1 MGGPERR
8 KDPRANVWLPVRYRL
23 LPESRVLWD
32 NGTVTDFSAG
42 GLRLL
47 CDRRIEPESQVE
59 FELNPTKRERAY
71 VLRGTVMWVKPSA
84 AGCECGVM
92 FIDVS
97 PDQQFELDEIVQFL
111 LRKQAQ
117 P

>member
-8 KDPRANVWLPVRYRL
+8 KDPRATVWLPVRYRL
-23 LPESRVLWD
+23 LHESRVLWD

-42 GLRLL
+42 GLRML
-47 CDRRIEPESQVE
+47 CDRMIERESQLE
-59 FELNPTKRERAY
+59 FELNPTKRETPY
-71 VLRGTVMWVKPSA
+71 FLQGTVVWVKPSA

-92 FIDVS
+92 FTEVS
-97 PDQQFELDEIVQFL
+97 PDQQFELDELVQFL